1 MNLCPITREA
11 CVGVVFP
18 PFALYV
24 IVYST
29 AVQIA
34 FRVMLVGGV
43 YGLVRAGALPVNDQP
58 VNVKP
63 ALDIVPTPGKVI
75 GPRLGR

>member
-1 MNLCPITREA
+1 
-11 CVGVVFP
+11 
-18 PFALYV
+18 
-24 IVYST
+24 
-29 AVQIA
+29 
-34 FRVMLVGGV
+34 MLIGGV
-43 YGLVRAGALPVNDQP
+43 YGLVRAGALPVSDQP